1 MCQVDVIANS
11 LVLYLPF
18 CSTLNKNFFSS
29 SLLSNVGHFVSGDV
43 AILVSTNFL
52 SLGFESLV
60 SSMQS
65 GQCVQPADLT
75 NWYCFRFEYNRQVVA
90 LNMPIHALVVGK
102 SEVDE
107 VVCGSS

>member
-1 MCQVDVIANS
+1 MFHAGFGTFGAQTHHQYLSKRRLWCS
-11 LVLYLPF
+11 L
-18 CSTLNKNFFSS
+18 STDTRCFQCV
-29 SLLSNVGHFVSGDV
+29 SNVGHFVSGDV
-43 AILVSTNFL
+43 GILVSTNFL

-90 LNMPIHALVVGK
+90 LNMPIHALVVW
-102 SEVDE
+102 
-107 VVCGSS
+107 